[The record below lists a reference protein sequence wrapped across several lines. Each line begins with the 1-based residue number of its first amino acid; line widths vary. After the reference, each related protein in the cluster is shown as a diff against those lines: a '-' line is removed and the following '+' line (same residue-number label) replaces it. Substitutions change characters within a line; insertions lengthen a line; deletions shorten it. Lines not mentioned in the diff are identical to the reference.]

1 MKKKEV
7 QISRKGDDQI
17 TIRNDGQFPIGDV
30 TVENLNGLTVN
41 HRGSQATWVESWEV
55 IPPGREF
62 VFERRVDDFA
72 ISELRFQVNYSVL
85 RYPHRSYD
93 VSVDSAQKE

>member
-1 MKKKEV
+1 MGEADV
-7 QISRKGDDQI
+7 RIIAKGNDQI
-17 TIRNDGQFPIGDV
+17 VIRNDGQFPIGDV
-30 TVENLNGLTVN
+30 TAENLNGLTVN

-72 ISELRFQVNYSVL
+72 ISELRFQVNYSVS
-85 RYPHRSYD
+85 RCPHRSYD